1 MLSRGKVNQFSLI
14 FDFFFFFF
22 NDTSKHSD
30 IRRENMVNVVT
41 LVPLPCG
48 TMSSQS
54 DMSYVVQVLPC
65 CLSMV
70 MLYRI
75 VLIKSLS
82 GMAQ

>member
-1 MLSRGKVNQFSLI
+1 
-14 FDFFFFFF
+14 
-22 NDTSKHSD
+22 
-30 IRRENMVNVVT
+30 MVNVVT